1 MKSTFVFGLVL
12 VVVIVLVNFHHSSA
26 TPMFREQGDLDLFML
41 EDALNDPD
49 VYSAGWLS
57 RAFNKVKGAVQ
68 KGCQYVNGKSLR
80 ELNDRAFMRLS
91 EDNDRD
97 IDEEFLSTALSALK
111 KGCSIVG

>member
-1 MKSTFVFGLVL
+1 MQPSEIKVIYDGLFL
-12 VVVIVLVNFHHSSA
+12 
-26 TPMFREQGDLDLFML
+26 GDLDLLML

-80 ELNDRAFMRLS
+80 ELSNYYIPNIWS
-91 EDNDRD
+91 
-97 IDEEFLSTALSALK
+97 S
-111 KGCSIVG
+111 